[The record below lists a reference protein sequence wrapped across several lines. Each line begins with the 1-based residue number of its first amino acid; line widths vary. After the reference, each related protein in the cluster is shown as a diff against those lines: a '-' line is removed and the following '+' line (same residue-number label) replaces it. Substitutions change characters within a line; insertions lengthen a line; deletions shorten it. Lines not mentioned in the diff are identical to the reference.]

1 MNQKA
6 KRKNNQPNKD
16 GLHRLRLAGYGTW
29 SDEKFKERMRIN
41 CEAFNFILEWIAQ
54 LIHEKPTYMAQNPIL
69 DGLIEWSMDGL
80 SKL

>member
-41 CEAFNFILEWIAQ
+41 CETFNFILERTAQ
-54 LIHEKPTYMAQNPIL
+54 LIHEKPTHMVPNPIL
-69 DGLIEWSMDGL
+69 DGLIKWRMDGL